1 MADLKFKVH
10 DHTTQVFLNGFC
22 LFLPRHLVIS
32 VCLLAVHCGK
42 PLVTSSHVANED
54 TAQYNYSATV
64 RMSCDDGCIWVE
76 GSYALRC
83 LANGRWND
91 TSLRCKRK
99 WSSGVRYHSVRFCV
113 FLFFFGLNL
122 IQKQIRL
129 LAANYFHFS
138 PVETKCLWQE
148 ARVHEA
154 RQASNDKRTR
164 PSRWHRN
171 CSQTSTRKRAIIC
184 NSFWKGEHLLG

>member
-1 MADLKFKVH
+1 M
-10 DHTTQVFLNGFC
+10 
-22 LFLPRHLVIS
+22 IS

-42 PLVTSSHVANED
+42 PLVTWSHVNNED
-54 TAQYNYSATV
+54 TAQYNYPETV
-64 RMSCDDGCIWVE
+64 NMSCDDGYQWAD

-83 LANGRWND
+83 LANGQWND

-113 FLFFFGLNL
+113 FFFFLLNL
-122 IQKQIRL
+122 IQPQIRL
-129 LAANYFHFS
+129 PVANYFHFS

-154 RQASNDKRTR
+154 PQASNDKRTR
-164 PSRWHRN
+164 PWRWHRN
-171 CSQTSTRKRAIIC
+171 GSQTSTRKRAIIC
-184 NSFWKGEHLLG
+184 NSFWEGEHLLG